1 MDNTINNIKKLPLE
15 LQDCIFNIR
24 QEMINSENKLINY
37 LFNNY
42 IKLLKNSYSYNLI
55 IDELEQDMRI
65 YINKNNLNYNNFQ
78 KLSINEQKN
87 IKYDILEIFNEIRS
101 YYDIYNYLF

>member
-15 LQDCIFNIR
+15 LQDCILNIR

-37 LFNNY
+37 LFNNS